1 MALQTKRPEEVV
13 SDMGQDSFI
22 REVRELWIKYADP
35 KYLDLLDVDF
45 VPTLVTQ
52 PDLDSMRIQ
61 LQ

>member
-1 MALQTKRPEEVV
+1 MALQTKSPEEVV

-45 VPTLVTQ
+45 VPPVVTQ
-52 PDLDSMRIQ
+52 PDLDLMRTIIQ
-61 LQ
+61 